1 MSILA
6 NIKVKEMERV
16 LLKKGFLVQTAKGS
30 HRTFKHP
37 DGYRTTL
44 AYHPGNIPKPI
55 VTKILKQAG
64 ISRDEFAKLRK

>member
-6 NIKVKEMERV
+6 NVKVKEMERV
-16 LLKKGFLVQTAKGS
+16 PLKKGFLVQNAKGS

-37 DGYRTTL
+37 NGHRTTL

-55 VTKILKQAG
+55 VVKILKQTG
-64 ISRDEFAKLRK
+64 ISLEELKNLRK

>member
-16 LLKKGFLVQTAKGS
+16 LLKKGFLVQNAKGS

-37 DGYRTTL
+37 NGRRTTL

-55 VTKILKQAG
+55 VSKILKQAG
-64 ISRDEFAKLRK
+64 IPLDEFKNLRK

>member
-16 LLKKGFLVQTAKGS
+16 LLKKGFVAQNAKGS
-30 HRTFKHP
+30 HRTFKHVN
-37 DGYRTTL
+37 GQRTTL

-55 VTKILKQAG
+55 VSKILKQSG
-64 ISRDEFAKLRK
+64 ISVDEFAQLRK

>member
-16 LLKKGFLVQTAKGS
+16 LLKKGFLVQNAKGS

-37 DGYRTTL
+37 NGRRTTL

-55 VTKILKQAG
+55 VSKILKQAG
-64 ISRDEFAKLRK
+64 ISLDEFKNLRK

>member
-16 LLKKGFLVQTAKGS
+16 LLKKGFLAQNAKSS

-37 DGYRTTL
+37 NGRRTTL

-55 VTKILKQAG
+55 VAKILKQAG
-64 ISRDEFAKLRK
+64 ISRDEFKDLRK